1 MRTPLLRYQR
11 DIPKVPSGAILSHVE
26 DDAEES
32 SVRDHG
38 NRETRHSLSPAR
50 REITRRCGRGVDG
63 GHEGGLRVHG
73 GPITVVVAPG
83 RERQRRGTGTTAAA
97 EGWARAKQII
107 HTQTT
112 PFQYR
117 AEAQGQKKGEMPVSL
132 LLSLCAALLL
142 LPLPLPAVALMPLS
156 ASLQA

>member
-1 MRTPLLRYQR
+1 M
-11 DIPKVPSGAILSHVE
+11 
-26 DDAEES
+26 
-32 SVRDHG
+32 
-38 NRETRHSLSPAR
+38 
-50 REITRRCGRGVDG
+50 
-63 GHEGGLRVHG
+63 
-73 GPITVVVAPG
+73 
-83 RERQRRGTGTTAAA
+83 TAAA

-142 LPLPLPAVALMPLS
+142 LLLLLLAARRCPPLPAAALVPLS
-156 ASLQA
+156 AACRLNSLFLSRFAPSPPIS